1 MWQYLDPR
9 RLGVKGKEWVRIFFL
24 THLWGR
30 FIFPAFPP
38 PGPGPVQLR
47 GASLLSLT
55 LGRTLEMGVFGRQP
69 GPDPAPSPWT
79 PWPCWIMLTLP
90 SSRPHPQ
97 RGRKCPLTRPGL
109 LPSQPLATG
118 LMTCEVSKS
127 QTLGHGRGQTAEP
140 SLSVGTSVAWL
151 PFLTASA
158 DWAHHAGQEW

>member
-1 MWQYLDPR
+1 MGENFFFNMS
-9 RLGVKGKEWVRIFFL
+9 LGKIHFSGFSPHQGQALHSSV
-24 THLWGR
+24 
-30 FIFPAFPP
+30 
-38 PGPGPVQLR
+38 GPHCC
-47 GASLLSLT
+47 LT

-118 LMTCEVSKS
+118 LMTCEVRKS
-127 QTLGHGRGQTAEP
+127 QTLGHGRGQTAKP

-151 PFLTASA
+151 PFPTANA
-158 DWAHHAGQEW
+158 DWAHAGLAQARPCRATEW